1 MLAERDL
8 LETIEECK
16 AVKRPTAATCQLMA
30 SCYTILD
37 HMFPEYSRSAD
48 VSPVS
53 LYSSAPAPQNDE
65 ISGSEFA
72 IAANLAGM
80 KRLLEV
86 MDEHMECIRLIYPKE
101 YAAIMR
107 RLKE

>member
-37 HMFPEYSRSAD
+37 HMFPGYS
-48 VSPVS
+48 P
-53 LYSSAPAPQNDE
+53 L
-65 ISGSEFA
+65 
-72 IAANLAGM
+72 
-80 KRLLEV
+80 
-86 MDEHMECIRLIYPKE
+86 C
-101 YAAIMR
+101 
-107 RLKE
+107 